1 MYLGGLREVFRVRW
15 LAQSSEEYVVDPIKG
30 EYIHFS
36 WMLFGHFVGMTSSSS
51 IMVTSSEWTPFV
63 W

>member
-1 MYLGGLREVFRVRW
+1 VFRVRW